1 MTPASSPTYRPD
13 IDGMRAVAVL
23 SVLFFHAGLTPFSGG
38 FVGVDVFFVISGFLI
53 TGIVQ
58 GEITK
63 GSFTVAGFYERRI
76 RRIFPALLFTI
87 ALTVAGAVVLFS
99 ATELERLFESL
110 AWLAIFASNI
120 YFMNNSG
127 YFDAAAEENAI
138 LQTWS
143 LAIEEQF
150 YVVFPLLLLAL
161 NKQKFASPRNVLAA
175 VAGLSLAYSIFI
187 VDRDA
192 RTAFFS
198 TPGRAWELLLG
209 SLIALG
215 ALPALTDERVR
226 NAVAALGALAIAA
239 SIVLL
244 THDTPFPGLYAVPAC
259 AGTAAVIWANS
270 HGTTFVGRGLSQPAV
285 VLIGLVS
292 YSLYLLHWP
301 LLTFAKYAKQDELL
315 LAEALGVL
323 AVAFALALISW
334 RYVETPLRR
343 PKTRAPQRAVLAA
356 GASTVF
362 VLAAGAFAAA
372 AWWAGEHSLAD
383 QQTERERQRMLA
395 EPCMLR
401 DTQTFAEW
409 PAEQCTIRGG
419 DEVVAVWGDSFA
431 AHYFDAFR
439 ADAKRRGH
447 SLMLLAESS
456 CPPIPNLPVPNRP
469 GCERFNQGA
478 LAHLL
483 AQRPSVLIVSADW
496 MIYEKKKSVSES
508 FVGKFELL
516 SQTLTKLDQAGI
528 RIIVIG
534 PTPVFAAP
542 VPRIA
547 ASDATDRAKAS
558 YSRLFDDFF
567 AELKSAGTIDYIPA
581 YKAFCNA
588 AAYCSFREGGELLFW
603 DNGHL
608 TARGS
613 DRVVSMVRTS
623 LAPAP

>member
-1 MTPASSPTYRPD
+1 
-13 IDGMRAVAVL
+13 MRAVAVL
-23 SVLFFHAGLTPFSGG
+23 SVLFFHAGLPPFSGG

-53 TGIVQ
+53 TGIIQ
-58 GEITK
+58 SEITK
-63 GSFTVAGFYERRI
+63 GSFTIAGFYERRI

-87 ALTVAGAVVLFS
+87 ALTVAGAVALFS
-99 ATELERLFESL
+99 ATELERFFESL
-110 AWLAIFASNI
+110 AWLAIFASNV
-120 YFMNNSG
+120 YFMDNSG
-127 YFDAAAEENAI
+127 YFDGAAEENAI

-161 NKQKFASPRNVLAA
+161 NRQKYVSPRNVLAVIA
-175 VAGLSLAYSIFI
+175 ALSLAHSIFI

-215 ALPALTDERVR
+215 ALPALTEERAR
-226 NAVAALGALAIAA
+226 NIVAALGAVAIAA
-239 SIVLL
+239 SVVLL
-244 THDTPFPGLYAVPAC
+244 TNDTPFPGLYAVPAC

-270 HGTTFVGRGLSQPAV
+270 QGATFVGRSLSQPAM

-323 AVAFALALISW
+323 AVAFALAWLSW
-334 RYVETPLRR
+334 RYIETPLRR
-343 PKTRAPQRAVLAA
+343 PKRRAPQRAVLAA
-356 GASTVF
+356 GASTMV
-362 VLAAGAFAAA
+362 VLAAGAFAAS
-372 AWWAGEHSLAD
+372 AWWAGEHSVAD

-409 PAEQCTIRGG
+409 PAERCTIRGG

-447 SLMLLAESS
+447 TLMLLAESS
-456 CPPIPNLPVPNRP
+456 CPPIPNLEVPNRT
-469 GCERFNQGA
+469 GCKRFNQGA

-496 MIYEKKKSVSES
+496 MIYEKKKSVAES
-508 FVGKFELL
+508 FVGKLDLL
-516 SQTLTKLDQAGI
+516 SQTLAKLDQAGI
-528 RIIVIG
+528 KIVVIG
-534 PTPVFAAP
+534 PSPVFSAP

-547 ASDATDRAKAS
+547 ASDASDRAKAS
-558 YSRLFDDFF
+558 YSRVFDNFF
-567 AELKSAGTIDYIPA
+567 EGLKSAGTIRYVPA
-581 YKAFCNA
+581 YKAFCNEA
-588 AAYCSFREGGELLFW
+588 LYCAIREDGELLFW
-603 DNGHL
+603 DNGHV
-608 TARGS
+608 TVRGS
-613 DRVVSMVRTS
+613 ERVVSMIQTS